1 MRTSLRDLRNLKDL
15 RDPRDPRDLKDLR
28 DLSSSEVVA
37 SRKSLFEVGDAWNHN
52 SSKAVNW
59 KVRRGGL
66 PWR

>member
-1 MRTSLRDLRNLKDL
+1 MKTSLRDLRNLKDL
-15 RDPRDPRDLKDLR
+15 KDPRDLKDLR

-52 SSKAVNW
+52 SSKAVPW

-66 PWR
+66 SWR